1 MTKRRWGTRVDP
13 QRLNWVIAGSKKQL
27 VQQVAKS
34 ANVSEAVALETI
46 LDHLQSE
53 LDGDVLPP
61 WWPREET
68 LPEPA

>member
-1 MTKRRWGTRVDP
+1 MTKRRWGTRVAP
-13 QRLNWVIAGSKKQL
+13 ERLNWVIAGSKKQL
-27 VQQVAKS
+27 VKQIAKS

-53 LDGDVLPP
+53 LEPNGLPS